1 MELFLA
7 QNHPPMT
14 HLPIAVSMLAALA
27 AIAALFI
34 KRKELVWAWSML
46 SIIAILAVIPTILTG
61 VQAGKGRK
69 FIEHGVF
76 VSDTPDNATILW
88 HQRLGI
94 SGAFVAVGFVVLGV
108 RQLRGKN
115 VHPVLAAAVATSLA
129 IIWGVTGHL
138 GGKES
143 WGPDTFPAFD
153 SSTEQHAPAEK

>member
-27 AIAALFI
+27 AVLALFI

-46 SIIAILAVIPTILTG
+46 SIVAILSVVPTILTG
-61 VQAGKGRK
+61 VQAGKGRNY
-69 FIEHGVF
+69 IEHGVF
-76 VSDTPDNATILW
+76 VADKPDNATIQW

-94 SGAFVAVGFVVLGV
+94 SGALVAAGFVVLGI
-108 RQLRGKN
+108 RQLRGKHVN
-115 VHPVLAAAVATSLA
+115 PTLAAAVATSLA

-138 GGKES
+138 GGEES
-143 WGPDTFPAFD
+143 WGPDTFPGFD
-153 SSTEQHAPAEK
+153 TSTEQSAP